1 MLAVPDARSRIL
13 AAFSPLPPETVPVTE
28 AMGRVLSEDLTAR
41 VTQPPAAMSAMDG
54 YAVRARDVAEV
65 PARLSIVGEIP
76 AGRDFPRGIGAGEC
90 VRIFTGAPLPDGAD
104 SIVIQE
110 DTAREGD
117 TVTVHETADAGQ
129 WVRPAGLDFMAG
141 HAGLRAGRRL
151 TARDVA
157 LASAMNRP
165 WLQVHRRPRVAIL
178 ATGDEVVLPGEPL
191 GPNQIVSS
199 NSVGLCA
206 FVTACGGD
214 PVHLGVAPD
223 TRADLAER
231 IAAARGCDLLVTAG
245 GASVGEHDLVQDV
258 LGDSGADLDF
268 WKIAMRPGKPLMF
281 GTLERTPVLGVP
293 GNPVSGLVCSVLFL
307 RPAIEVMQGR
317 PGTVPT
323 ARATLGAG
331 LPANGPRES
340 YLRGRID
347 AETGGADGGPVVTAF
362 DKQDSS
368 VLSRLADAEVLIVRP
383 AHAPAAAAGT
393 PVDMVPLDQAAVRI

>member
-1 MLAVPDARSRIL
+1 MLSVPDARSRIL
-13 AAFSPLPPETVPVTE
+13 AAFSPLPPETLPVSD
-28 AMGRVLSEDLTAR
+28 ALGRVLAADLTAR

-54 YAVRARDVAEV
+54 YAVRARDVADV
-65 PARLSIVGEIP
+65 PARLTIVGEIP

-90 VRIFTGAPLPDGAD
+90 VRIFTGAPLPEGAD

-110 DTAREGD
+110 DTAREDD
-117 TVTVHETADAGQ
+117 TVTVHAAAEAGQ
-129 WVRPAGLDFMAG
+129 WVRPAGLDFMEG
-141 HAGLRAGRRL
+141 HPGLRAGRRL

-157 LASAMNRP
+157 LASAMNRA

-223 TRADLAER
+223 TRSDLAER
-231 IAAARGCDLLVTAG
+231 IGAADGCDLLVTAG
-245 GASVGEHDLVQDV
+245 GASVGEHDLVQQV
-258 LGDSGADLDF
+258 LAECGAELDF

-281 GTLERTPVLGVP
+281 GTLDRTPVLGVP
-293 GNPVSGLVCSVLFL
+293 GNPVSGLVCATLFL

-323 ARATLGAG
+323 ARASLGAE
-331 LPANGPRES
+331 LPANGQRES
-340 YLRGRID
+340 YLRARV
-347 AETGGADGGPVVTAF
+347 ESRTGAADGGPVVTAF

-368 VLSRLADAEVLIVRP
+368 VLSRLADADVLIIRP
-383 AHAPAAAAGT
+383 AHAPAASVGT
-393 PVDMVPLDQAAVRI
+393 PVDIVPLDQGAVRI